1 MDEFRKKYLFNLI
14 EEKLNL
20 DFNGR
25 IVFFIGVIMLIGMFI
40 WLIFVVFSVGLI
52 FWFVGI
58 VLMSGDGA
66 VFYLFFMSF
75 GVLVL
80 FILMVFVDIVYYFD
94 MIVVDILSRF
104 R

>member
-25 IVFFIGVIMLIGMFI
+25 VVFFIGVIMFIGMFI
-40 WLIFVVFSVGLI
+40 RSIFVVFSVGLI

-66 VFYLFFMSF
+66 VLYLFFMSF

>member
-20 DFNGR
+20 DFNGKV
-25 IVFFIGVIMLIGMFI
+25 VFFIGVVMFIGMFI
-40 WLIFVVFSVGLI
+40 RSIFVVFSVGLI

-66 VFYLFFMSF
+66 VLYLFFMSF

>member
-25 IVFFIGVIMLIGMFI
+25 VVFFIGVIMFIGMFI
-40 WLIFVVFSVGLI
+40 RSIFVVFSVGLI

-66 VFYLFFMSF
+66 VLYLFFMSF

-94 MIVVDILSRF
+94 MIVMDILSRF

>member
-20 DFNGR
+20 DFNGKV
-25 IVFFIGVIMLIGMFI
+25 VFFIGVVMFIGMFI
-40 WLIFVVFSVGLI
+40 RSIFVVFSVGLI

-66 VFYLFFMSF
+66 VFYLFLMSF

>member
-14 EEKLNL
+14 EGKLNL
-20 DFNGR
+20 DFNGKV
-25 IVFFIGVIMLIGMFI
+25 VFFIGVVMFIGMFI
-40 WLIFVVFSVGLI
+40 RSIFVVFSVGLI

-58 VLMSGDGA
+58 VLMSGDGV